1 MQYPNGLKERLVQR
15 MAGRERISG
24 CALSKESGVPQPTL
38 SRWLREASTVAAM
51 TKPSESQETKKA
63 SWSPQE
69 KLRVVLAAQT
79 LTGADLGE
87 LLRREGLHAAQLE
100 EWRRATLTALAGSA
114 ASQPKRSAED
124 GKRIK
129 ELERDILRK
138 DRALAEVTALLVLQ
152 KKAQAIWGG
161 ADGDTATKK
170 GT

>member
-15 MAGRERISG
+15 MAGSERISG

-51 TKPSESQETKKA
+51 TRPHESPETKKP
-63 SWSPQE
+63 SRSPEE
-69 KLRVVLAAQT
+69 KLRIVLSAQS
-79 LTGADLGE
+79 LSGAQLGE
-87 LLRREGLHAAQLE
+87 LLRKEGLHAAQLE
-100 EWRRATLTALAGSA
+100 EWRQATLAALSGAMDSR
-114 ASQPKRSAED
+114 PKRTAED

-152 KKAQAIWGG
+152 KKAQAIWGD
-161 ADGDTATKK
+161 ADGDTPTKN